1 MTRENSKRHSSAEKV
16 KAYVTKPRI
25 AKKTRPSK
33 TAPKLERERIVP
45 EVPINQQ
52 RKTIVLGHRGG
63 NFGPDNSM
71 KNFRGSVENKLEGIE
86 FDVSQSKPPD

>member
-1 MTRENSKRHSSAEKV
+1 MTRENSKRHTSAEKV
-16 KAYVTKPRI
+16 KAHVIKPRI
-25 AKKTRPSK
+25 AKKTRPNL
-33 TAPKLERERIVP
+33 TVPKLERERVVLEKP
-45 EVPINQQ
+45 TDKK
-52 RKTIVLGHRGG
+52 RKTIVMGHRGG